1 MSSDGAACVSA
12 SYASH
17 GTGPLNANTG
27 AGKQVNPTIS
37 GGENNVQNVADTQNF
52 FTFGF
57 LPPDDPV
64 ARFRKCL
71 FLTDPSIDR
80 KDLIKIKGER
90 VPGTCEWIEENEIYQ
105 HWLCDDTKPLLW
117 IWGGPGKGK
126 TMLSIHLSQIKERD
140 TQTIYYFCAAGDDKR
155 NTATAVLR
163 GLLWRLTGLFPS
175 AVATLQKD
183 YDLNNLK
190 LIDAILSSPETLWSI
205 LVDLVTQVRP
215 GRMFCVLDGLDE
227 CDEDSQRWLVGKLST
242 LPSGGYG
249 DVLKVVLIS
258 RRMAGLKDMPQV
270 KLDSDSRDKV
280 SLDVQKFV
288 HMQVQRLS
296 EHLDLNSEIRTH
308 LSHVGKDLV
317 KRAQESFL
325 WVGFAVTELWKENT
339 ITGLLDSLNNLP
351 PDLFSVYERIV
362 RKIKP
367 RRRSLCMRILGWVAL
382 ARRPLSLDEIACG
395 IICQPANVALTIGQ
409 SARDCITECGPMI
422 NVRGEMVSFVH
433 DSVRDYLLQRHDGT
447 FEFSDEFRIDPK
459 VTNLDLAGS
468 CLRAIEQGTVLS
480 EYADRHWPSH
490 VKSSEES
497 AKDLIENA
505 RYFFDYNSELSTAWW
520 CKRLKGNNSIDVDK
534 DWAMLHVACHL
545 GLELWVAD
553 ILKSRTTR
561 LLRRRLCNEQDKT
574 GRTPLY
580 CAAAQGYPELVEY
593 LLDVGADAS
602 IKNHEGHGPAQVAAS
617 RGRGAVLEALFKHDP
632 MLLQHNIQDC
642 NGWSL
647 LHRAANQGHT
657 EVVRLLLERGANPD
671 QVDQDS
677 WLTSIKG
684 WLVRISTV
692 TGLKLAYPFASA
704 TEYEYES
711 TDAKIA
717 RLSAECSANLRGW
730 TALHVAAK
738 SGHEATV
745 HLLLERGADI
755 NKLSRSGQRTALQ
768 LAATDNHESVVRLL
782 LERGADVD
790 DRHGGRTALHLAIDE
805 GTDVRRELMHEMWKK
820 AKPGSLG
827 AIIFDPGFT
836 TRKCPLAVVRLLLRY
851 GADANAEDREG
862 CTILESTVERG
873 IGEVIKLLILHG
885 ATVESGKWDS
895 EVQAYMRFCVRET
908 QSYGYLLSRSTQP
921 TSRSKMSRYVCAV

>member
-1 MSSDGAACVSA
+1 MSSDGAAFVSA
-12 SYASH
+12 ACASH

-52 FTFGF
+52 FTFDF
-57 LPPDDPV
+57 SPPDQSV
-64 ARFRKCL
+64 ARFRKRL

-80 KDLIKIKGER
+80 KDLIRIKGER
-90 VPGTCEWIEENEIYQ
+90 VPGTCEWVEENEIYQ

-126 TMLSIHLSQIKERD
+126 TMLSIYLSQVERRD

-190 LIDAILSSPETLWSI
+190 LTDAILSSPETLWSI
-205 LVDLVTQVRP
+205 LMDLVTQVRP
-215 GRMFCVLDGLDE
+215 GKMFCILDGLDE

-249 DVLKVVLIS
+249 DVLKIVLIS
-258 RRMAGLKDMPQV
+258 RRMAGLKDTTQI
-270 KLDSDSRDKV
+270 KLDSDNRDKV

-288 HMQVQRLS
+288 HVNVQRLS
-296 EHLDLNSEIRTH
+296 EHLDFNSEVRTH
-308 LSHVGKDLV
+308 LSYVENDLV

-339 ITGLLDSLNNLP
+339 ITGLLDSLNDLP
-351 PDLFSVYERIV
+351 PGLFSVYERIM

-367 RRRSLCMRILGWVAL
+367 RLRSLCMRILGWVAL
-382 ARRPLSLDEIACG
+382 AHCPLSLDEIACG
-395 IICQPANVALTIGQ
+395 IICQPANVVLTIQ

-422 NVRGEMVSFVH
+422 NVRGEMVRFVH
-433 DSVRDYLLQRHDGT
+433 NSVRDYLLQRHDGT
-447 FEFSDEFRIDPK
+447 FEFSDEFRIDSK

-468 CLRAIEQGTVLS
+468 CLRAIEQDTVLS
-480 EYADRHWPSH
+480 RYAERYWPAH
-490 VKSSEES
+490 VKSSEEF

-505 RYFFDYNSELSTAWW
+505 RYFFDYNSELPTAWW
-520 CKRLKGNNSIDVDK
+520 RRRLRGTDGEK
-534 DWAMLHVACHL
+534 DWAMLHIACHL

-561 LLRRRLCNEQDKT
+561 LWRRRPYNEQDT
-574 GRTPLY
+574 RGRTPLY
-580 CAAAQGYPELVEY
+580 CAAAKGYPELVGY
-593 LLDVGADAS
+593 LLNVGADAS
-602 IKNHEGHGPAQVAAS
+602 IENHQGIGPAQVAAS
-617 RGRGAVLEALFKHDP
+617 RGQGAVLEVLFKHDP
-632 MLLQHNIQDC
+632 MLLQRNVQDC
-642 NGWSL
+642 YGWSL
-647 LHRAANQGHT
+647 LHHAANGGHT
-657 EVVRLLLERGANPD
+657 QVVRLLLEHGANPD

-684 WLVRISTV
+684 WLGRISTV
-692 TGLKLAYPFASA
+692 TGLKLAYPFTSA
-704 TEYEYES
+704 TECEYES
-711 TDAKIA
+711 SDAKIA
-717 RLSAECSANLRGW
+717 RLSAEWSASVRGR

-738 SGHEATV
+738 SGREATV
-745 HLLLERGADI
+745 RLLLERGADI

-768 LAATDNHESVVRLL
+768 LAAIDKHESVVRLL
-782 LERGADVD
+782 LERDADFD
-790 DRHGGRTALHLAIDE
+790 DRHGGRTALHLAVDE
-805 GTDVRRELMHEMWKK
+805 GSDWSRELMFEIWKQ
-820 AKPGSLG
+820 AGPGSFVA
-827 AIIFDPGFT
+827 AIVAPGF
-836 TRKCPLAVVRLLLRY
+836 RPPKCPLAVVRLLLRY
-851 GADANAEDREG
+851 GADANAQDREG

-885 ATVESGKWDS
+885 ATVAPGNWDS
-895 EVQAYMRFCVRET
+895 EVQAYMRFCIRET

-921 TSRSKMSRYVCAV
+921 T